1 MKSILL
7 SIVYGF
13 LFTCGL
19 VLANDNFILNSLD
32 DSLRISETTDQP
44 ILLIFGNDSCRFCK
58 RLKDDLI
65 NSELKNYT
73 DRYIICYIDIDD
85 NITLKDKYEVRTIPD
100 TRIIKNKVQIIKIV
114 GYNKQTYKDKIK
126 NVK

>member
-7 SIVYGF
+7 SIVYGLF
-13 LFTCGL
+13 LSCGL
-19 VLANDNFILNSLD
+19 VLASDNFILNSLD
-32 DSLRISETTDQP
+32 DAIRLSETTQQP
-44 ILLIFGNDSCRFCK
+44 VLLIFGSENCKFCN

-73 DRYIICYIDIDD
+73 DRYIICYIDVDD
-85 NITLKDKYEVRTIPD
+85 NITLRDKYEVRTIPD
-100 TRIIKNKVQIIKIV
+100 TRIIKNKVQITKIV